1 MRQKIGQK
9 TKHTFIPKTS
19 LSHHPEPH
27 LKSTSGAFPFPKFPP
42 NAAPA
47 PSELI
52 PVGSQPA
59 PRAVNGKKSLQ
70 QEQECFRRASLPL
83 PAPLPAPAPADLW
96 LSHVGANYY
105 RVLPLPY
112 KLLCSH
118 KSLSQLERRDAGAPL
133 SCSSCSQLFPGSQSL
148 PFGWIINQERRTRSF
163 CSSCCAPSTPEWGI
177 PKNPSLH
184 QEFRGE

>member
-1 MRQKIGQK
+1 MIEKIRQKIVQK
-9 TKHTFIPKTS
+9 IKHTFIPKTS
-19 LSHHPEPH
+19 LSQHPELQ
-27 LKSTSGAFPFPKFPP
+27 LKSTSELFPSQSSPQMQLQLL
-42 NAAPA
+42 AA

-52 PVGSQPA
+52 PLGSQPA

-83 PAPLPAPAPADLW
+83 PAPVPAPADLW

-118 KSLSQLERRDAGAPL
+118 KSLSQLERRDVGAPL
-133 SCSSCSQLFPGSQSL
+133 SCSQLFPAVPRIPISPLWMDHKSG
-148 PFGWIINQERRTRSF
+148 
-163 CSSCCAPSTPEWGI
+163 APHSKLLYLVLCPVNT
-177 PKNPSLH
+177 
-184 QEFRGE
+184 

>member
-1 MRQKIGQK
+1 MKQKIGQK

-27 LKSTSGAFPFPKFPP
+27 LKSTSELFPSQSSPQMQLQLQVSSSQWDPSQLP
-42 NAAPA
+42 GQSMGRNPSSRSRNASGEL
-47 PSELI
+47 PSLFLRRCQLQLRLI
-52 PVGSQPA
+52 CGSPTWE
-59 PRAVNGKKSLQ
+59 P
-70 QEQECFRRASLPL
+70 
-83 PAPLPAPAPADLW
+83 
-96 LSHVGANYY
+96 NYY

-148 PFGWIINQERRTRSF
+148 PFGRIINQERRTRSF
-163 CSSCCAPSTPEWGI
+163 CSSCCAPSTAEWGI